1 MSRLLA
7 TLLMTIAACA
17 PGSAWTAPAPL
28 AGPDA
33 VPPLVDQLAKRHG
46 LCAVAYA
53 TLQGGV
59 PGHQGGASGCMGAP
73 SVTEDTIFQA
83 ASLSKPV
90 FAYGV
95 MLLVRQGV
103 IELDRPLADYLPAG
117 YLHVQNPARF
127 HAPPVTDLVPPSTL
141 QRLTARQVLNHSTG
155 LPNWTSGPL
164 QPEFEPGSRW
174 QYSGEGYLLLQ
185 KVVETL
191 TGQDLEAW
199 MQAQVFQPLGM
210 RHSSFVWK
218 PEWASLRAG
227 GVPRHVDFP
236 RAFSP
241 MSLYTSV
248 SDYARFLSA
257 LWIDAPARAWIQQQ
271 PMPVDPRR
279 GLSWGLGWGLEPI
292 ADGYALWQWG
302 NNTGYRAFAMLA
314 PDGRGVVML
323 SNSEQGLR
331 LAEPLVEAVLPGAH
345 PLFKS
350 WLLREGAA
358 RWICE
363 RLDWCP

>member
-1 MSRLLA
+1 MASAAQRLHVCA
-7 TLLMTIAACA
+7 AAYVTLTK
-17 PGSAWTAPAPL
+17 GR
-28 AGPDA
+28 
-33 VPPLVDQLAKRHG
+33 VDD
-46 LCAVAYA
+46 
-53 TLQGGV
+53 
-59 PGHQGGASGCMGAP
+59 QGGASGCEGSP
-73 SVTEDTIFQA
+73 SVTENTIFQA

-95 MLLVRQGV
+95 MLLARQGV
-103 IELDRPLADYLPAG
+103 IELDRPLADYLPDG
-117 YLHVQNPARF
+117 YLHVQNPGRF
-127 HAPPVTDLVPPSTL
+127 HASPLTDLVPASTL

-185 KVVETL
+185 QVVETL
-191 TGQDLEAW
+191 TGQDLETW

-218 PEWASLRAG
+218 PEWTSLRTAG
-227 GVPRHVDFP
+227 MPRHVDFP

-241 MSLYTSV
+241 MSLYTSA
-248 SDYARFLSA
+248 SDYARFLAA
-257 LWIDAPARAWIQQQ
+257 LWSDAAARSWIQQR
-271 PMPVDPRR
+271 PMSVDARR
-279 GLSWGLGWGLEPI
+279 GLSWGLGWGLEPH
-292 ADGYALWQWG
+292 AEGHSFWQWG
-302 NNTGYRAFAMLA
+302 SNPGYRAFAMLT
-314 PDGRGVVML
+314 PDGRGLVML

-331 LAEPLVEAVLPGAH
+331 LAEALVEAALPGAH

-350 WLLREGAA
+350 WLLREGAS
-358 RWICE
+358 RWICQ